1 MAHFSSPVK
10 LNNKQSIGTSVAA
23 MDRILSPTSVVD
35 DGGSSTSAWVEQ
47 MLQHPMFL
55 DSDILGDG
63 DDVVQS
69 KPPSANDVEDVGTN
83 HRNNTMATTTPKRL
97 HSHTSPRQ
105 NNGSIKKRIDDVKGI
120 VERLEILEE
129 KLGLRVDGQG
139 TLKEC
144 ADTLVNSLSS

>member
-1 MAHFSSPVK
+1 MSHFSSPVK

-47 MLQHPMFL
+47 ILQHPMFL
-55 DSDILGDG
+55 DSDILGAND
-63 DDVVQS
+63 DDVVLS
-69 KPPSANDVEDVGTN
+69 NPPSGNDAEDVGTN
-83 HRNNTMATTTPKRL
+83 RMVTTPRRMQGN
-97 HSHTSPRQ
+97 TSPRQ